1 MAETNKDLLN
11 RLDSKLDTLS
21 EEIAAVKLDFALKF
35 SNFENKQNNRFYKL
49 ERYLQSD
56 PETNQMGAIEKLDK
70 VDKRVSKLETK
81 ATIFGLV
88 GGSVAMMVKY
98 VISIFF

>member
-70 VDKRVSKLETK
+70 VDKRVSKLEMK
-81 ATIFGLV
+81 ATIFGV
-88 GGSVAMMVKY
+88 FGSAVFYFAQKI
-98 VISIFF
+98 ISIFF

>member
-21 EEIAAVKLDFALKF
+21 EEIAAVKLDIALKF

-81 ATIFGLV
+81 ATIFGV
-88 GGSVAMMVKY
+88 FGGAIFYIAQKIV
-98 VISIFF
+98 SIFF